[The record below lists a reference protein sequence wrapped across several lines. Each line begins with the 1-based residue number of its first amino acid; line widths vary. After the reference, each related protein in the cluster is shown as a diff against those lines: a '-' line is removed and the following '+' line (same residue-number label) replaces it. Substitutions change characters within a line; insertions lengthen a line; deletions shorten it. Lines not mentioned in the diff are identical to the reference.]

1 MGHHVDELLV
11 GMVMQVA
18 SIIFIIFHIH
28 GQLDGP
34 TIADGHHE
42 SDQVDLGV
50 ADAAER
56 ERSGA
61 GSSKTFSFS
70 KSLSRLALPCQGQ
83 RRQEKG
89 CLQELE
95 HSVAFV

>member
-18 SIIFIIFHIH
+18 SIILIIFVIFYIY

-34 TIADGHHE
+34 TIDGYHQ
-42 SDQVDLGV
+42 SDYVDLGV

-56 ERSGA
+56 ERSRA

-83 RRQEKG
+83 RR
-89 CLQELE
+89 
-95 HSVAFV
+95 